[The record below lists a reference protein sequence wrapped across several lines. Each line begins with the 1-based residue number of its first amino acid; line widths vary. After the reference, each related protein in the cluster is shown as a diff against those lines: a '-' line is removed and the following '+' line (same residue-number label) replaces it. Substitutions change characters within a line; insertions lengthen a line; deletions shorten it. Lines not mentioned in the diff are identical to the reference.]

1 MSLLD
6 MNMNMNM
13 NMALAM
19 SGTEGRGFR
28 PRYNSDL
35 ESRLVDV
42 TQPINL
48 VPAPSIGTTPPKKYP
63 RFHTFW
69 DADLHACRY
78 LDEFLRS
85 VNAANSGDWRGAYA
99 SAAVASGAVPPID
112 MDQPTLGGQALRI
125 LELALEREDRF
136 AEIIDQDDADGAINY
151 WLGMLKVDPARH
163 PYTFLMIHVARR
175 IGEQVSM
182 CLKDRFAC
190 PRPSQLCPAITPMI
204 DPPVTPSFPAG
215 HALQSYLISYMLAH
229 SLPKLPEHGTSSFPN
244 DTGPLFDLAARVSE
258 NRIVAGIHYPVDID
272 AGKAV
277 AAQVFTDL
285 QNVDAIWTLGP
296 LTGMH
301 PDKSL
306 RQGVQEEFPQ
316 YV

>member
-1 MSLLD
+1 MALLD

-19 SGTEGRGFR
+19 SASGGRALR
-28 PRYNSDL
+28 PRFNSDL

-42 TQPINL
+42 TQPDNL
-48 VPAPSIGTTPPKKYP
+48 VPATPPKYP

-69 DADLHACRY
+69 DADLHACVY
-78 LDEFLRS
+78 LDEFLRAVNDAS
-85 VNAANSGDWRGAYA
+85 STNDWRNDYKNAAL
-99 SAAVASGAVPPID
+99 ASGANVPPID
-112 MDQPTLGGQALRI
+112 MGQHDLGGQVLRI

-151 WLGMLKVDPARH
+151 WLGMLKIDPARH
-163 PYTFLMIHVARR
+163 PYTFLMVHVARR

-182 CLKDRFAC
+182 CLKGAFAC

-215 HALQSYLISYMLAH
+215 HALQSYLISYMLAY
-229 SLPKLPEHGTSSFPN
+229 SLTKLPGHNTPQTN
-244 DTGPLFDLAARVSE
+244 YAAATGPLFDLAARVSE
-258 NRIVAGIHYPVDID
+258 NRVVAGIHYPVDID
-272 AGKAV
+272 AGRAV
-277 AAQVFTDL
+277 AIRAFTDL
-285 QNVDAIWTLGP
+285 QTVDSIWKLGS
-296 LTGMH
+296 LVSGSD

-306 RQGVQEEFPQ
+306 HQGVQDEFPQ
-316 YV
+316 YK